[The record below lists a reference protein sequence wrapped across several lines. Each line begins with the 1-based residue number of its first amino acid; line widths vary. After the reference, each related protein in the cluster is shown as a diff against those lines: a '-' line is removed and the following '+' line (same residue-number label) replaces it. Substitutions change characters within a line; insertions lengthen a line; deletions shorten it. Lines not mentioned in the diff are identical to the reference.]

1 MPYIVF
7 IGPPGSGK
15 GTQSSLL
22 AQRMGLPHLS
32 TGEMLRE
39 IIAEQTALSRWLASR
54 LDRGHFAP
62 DHFAIPMVAQ
72 RISRA
77 DCSHGCILDGF
88 PRTLPQAQLL
98 GDLFELDLAIELQV
112 AEADLV
118 QRLVER
124 GRRSHRPDDS
134 RTAIEER
141 MRVYDIAT
149 APVVEYFAQAGRLQT
164 VSGSGMLE
172 QVAKDIERLVRKT
185 IGDTFFQPR

>member
-1 MPYIVF
+1 MPFIVF
-7 IGPPGSGK
+7 IGPPGAGK

-22 AQRMGLPHLS
+22 ADRMGLPHLS

-62 DHFAIPMVAQ
+62 DHFAIPMVAE

-77 DCSHGCILDGF
+77 DCSRGCILDGF

-98 GDLFELDLAIELQV
+98 GELLDLDLAIELQV

-118 QRLVER
+118 DRLVER
-124 GRRSHRPDDS
+124 GRRSRRPDDS
-134 RTAIEER
+134 RAAISER
-141 MRVYDIAT
+141 LEVYQSAT
-149 APVVEYFAQAGRLQT
+149 APVVEYFSQLGRLET
-164 VSGSGMLE
+164 VRGSGSAE
-172 QVAKDIERLVRKT
+172 SVAESIE
-185 IGDTFFQPR
+185 